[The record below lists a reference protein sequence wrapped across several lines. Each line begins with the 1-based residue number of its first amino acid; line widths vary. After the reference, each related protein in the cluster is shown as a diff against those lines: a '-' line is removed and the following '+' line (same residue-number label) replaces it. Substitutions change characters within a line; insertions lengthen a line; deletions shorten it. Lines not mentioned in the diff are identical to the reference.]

1 MGGGDRVK
9 TPRRV
14 VSDPPRESPEEH
26 LGPSEDSP
34 REPWWEPWVSTLLVL
49 LTIGT
54 TLTSGA
60 LLQGV
65 DPLGLE
71 FRTLSGIPLWWPTR
85 LSFPELLSGATFS
98 LPFVTIL
105 LVHEWSHRIAARR
118 YGVRTSLPFLIPFP
132 AHISVVGTLG
142 GFIRLR
148 SAIPSRRALLDVG
161 LSGPLSSLLLSIP
174 ILAVGLVL
182 SVPSDLPAREGLP
195 FVILFQDI
203 PIRLGEPM
211 LTRGLLALLPV
222 EMAGAALHLHPL
234 AFAGWLGLILTFL
247 NLLPLGQLD
256 GGHILYALH
265 PGRQRWWSRAT
276 VGIFLVLGFQWAGWW
291 AWAVVMLLLGRGR
304 ALPPDA
310 VGAEPTPDR
319 LRRVLAWLVMA
330 SLLLLL
336 PPIPISF

>member
-1 MGGGDRVK
+1 MSGGNGVK
-9 TPRRV
+9 ALRRAATGPLR
-14 VSDPPRESPEEH
+14 SRPGESPDPPADPPR
-26 LGPSEDSP
+26 D
-34 REPWWEPWVSTLLVL
+34 PWWEMWVSALLIL

-60 LLQGV
+60 LLQGI
-65 DPLGLE
+65 DPWGLE
-71 FRTLSGIPLWWPTR
+71 SRTLSGIPLWWPTR
-85 LSFPELLSGATFS
+85 VSLSQLLSGASFS
-98 LPFVTIL
+98 FPFMAIL
-105 LVHEWSHRIAARR
+105 LLHEWSHRIAARR
-118 YGVRTSLPFLIPFP
+118 YGVRASLPFLIPFP
-132 AHISVVGTLG
+132 AHVSVVGTLG

-161 LSGPLSSLLLSIP
+161 LSGPLASLLLSVP
-174 ILAVGLVL
+174 ILALGLLL
-182 SVPSDLPAREGLP
+182 SVPSELPVREGLP

-211 LTRGLLALLPV
+211 LTQGLMALLPV
-222 EMAGAALHLHPL
+222 ETEGAALHLHPL

-276 VGIFLVLGFQWAGWW
+276 VGIFLVLGFLWAGWW
-291 AWAVVMLLLGRGR
+291 AWAVVMLVLGRGR

-310 VGAEPTPDR
+310 VDAEPAPDPW
-319 LRRVLAWLVMA
+319 RRGLAWIVMA